1 MENDVEIDEVKNI
14 WRESNRNLEASMRLN
29 RVLLAQLNLRK
40 TDASL
45 RWLSSGIVA
54 ELIVNAI
61 GILLLGLFI
70 AAHLNEPRFLVPAA
84 LLDAYAIALVIAGAR
99 QLAAVGGVDYDEPV
113 VAIQRRLEMLRLQR
127 IRTTLATL
135 LFAPL
140 MWVPLAIVGLRG
152 LFGVDLYGA
161 GWSWLGAN
169 ALFGVAFILVAI
181 AFARRFGHRFAA
193 SARMRALADAIA
205 GRSLAKAIESLD
217 SIARFEA
224 S

>member
-1 MENDVEIDEVKNI
+1 VENDVEIDEVKNM
-14 WRESNRNLEASMRLN
+14 WRESNRRLEASMRLN
-29 RVLLAQLNLRK
+29 MVLLGQLNLRK
-40 TDASL
+40 TGTSL
-45 RWLSSGIVA
+45 RWLSGGIAA

-70 AAHLNEPRFLVPAA
+70 AAHLQEPRFLVPAA

-99 QLAAVGGVDYDEPV
+99 QLAAIGGIDYDEPV

-140 MWVPLAIVGLRG
+140 MWVPFAIVALRA
-152 LFGVDLYGA
+152 LGVDLYAA
-161 GWSWLGAN
+161 GWSWLAAN

-181 AFARRFGHRFAA
+181 AVARRFGHRFAR

-205 GRSLAKAIESLD
+205 GRTLASAIESLD

>member
-1 MENDVEIDEVKNI
+1 MENDVDIDEVKEI
-14 WRESNRNLEASMRLN
+14 WRESNRRLEASMRLN
-29 RVLLAQLNLRK
+29 EVLLAQLNLRK
-40 TDASL
+40 TDTSL

-61 GILLLGLFI
+61 GILLLGLFM
-70 AAHLNEPRFLVPAA
+70 AANLHEPRFLVPAA
-84 LLDAYAIALVIAGAR
+84 LLDVYAIALVIAGAR
-99 QLAAVGGVDYDEPV
+99 QLAAIGSVDYDEPV

-140 MWVPLAIVGLRG
+140 MWVPLAIVALRF
-152 LFGVDLYGA
+152 FGVDLYAA
-161 GWSWLGAN
+161 GWSWLATN

-181 AFARRFGHRFAA
+181 AVARRFGHRFAR
-193 SARMRALADAIA
+193 SPRMRALADAIA